1 MTTEQQR
8 ENMRAMLGNQA
19 NRWTYKGI
27 EFLCKRTNGS
37 QREISQMIINAYLS
51 GEISQVPITARS
63 EAGQR
68 FNRNNLSD
76 ECIVVILLGRAPD
89 PDGYGRMEERSQE
102 LTITQDQAAAQLVQY
117 VPTLNGRRYI
127 NRSRL

>member
-1 MTTEQQR
+1 MTTEQQK

-19 NRWTYKGI
+19 NRWTDKGI

-89 PDGYGRMEERSQE
+89 PDGNGRMEERSQE
-102 LTITQDQAAAQLVQY
+102 LTQVQDQAAAQLVRY
-117 VPTLNGRRYI
+117 VPTLNGARYI
-127 NRSRL
+127 NRSRR